1 MPIPAATAPAR
12 TQNNGI
18 YCCVVL
24 LLLPLLISFELDC
37 VGTPTRLVVVG
48 GLLAMKEETGM
59 AVKIGIWDGE
69 NDAVAIILIAS
80 MLLLLFLLLFTACV
94 DNARCVPVED
104 VDIYKRDKGNEKDGK
119 RAMREGEGKI
129 LI

>member
-24 LLLPLLISFELDC
+24 LLLLLLLLISFELDC

-59 AVKIGIWDGE
+59 AVKIGI
-69 NDAVAIILIAS
+69 
-80 MLLLLFLLLFTACV
+80 
-94 DNARCVPVED
+94 
-104 VDIYKRDKGNEKDGK
+104 
-119 RAMREGEGKI
+119 
-129 LI
+129 